1 MREDHNYVTME
12 TYKKDMEEISSRG
25 TCILKI
31 YDKKLQDA
39 NLIIWALVQAA
50 GGKISVHDFL
60 MKDLP
65 RSEMVIT
72 RDECSMS
79 TIYEVKAT

>member
-1 MREDHNYVTME
+1 MRENHDYVTME
-12 TYKKDMEEISSRG
+12 TYKKDMEEISSRS
-25 TCILKI
+25 TCILKT

-50 GGKISVHDFL
+50 GGKISVHDLL
-60 MKDLP
+60 MDLP

-72 RDECSMS
+72 RDEYSMS